1 MFWFVFVCTTR
12 TVLGAALSIKQTAL
26 GLVWSGSMRLL
37 DCLLHVYL
45 FYRGDIFPQKIEANW
60 FLLQA
65 ALLSLGE
72 EPYMFIVPGSVKYF
86 SSKRHFM
93 CWLSINAASPI
104 YLQFNFWWTEGL
116 VSIMQVILVWCL
128 SFCDFFFYTWFTPVF
143 SVLLTEPCRNLW
155 FHLQYW
161 HEEKCSPVGGVML
174 SCAWE

>member
-128 SFCDFFFYTWFTPVF
+128 SFCDFFSIPGSPLF
-143 SVLLTEPCRNLW
+143 SQFSWL
-155 FHLQYW
+155 
-161 HEEKCSPVGGVML
+161 SPVATFGFICSTGMKKNAHL
-174 SCAWE
+174 